1 MSATGRRENNV
12 RSRKVGRGDG
22 QIKTFKD
29 ETNQSAHKWLNGMG
43 HEQAVRTCQAPD
55 EVEWHFILIFEYAPP

>member
-1 MSATGRRENNV
+1 MSATGRRENNAV
-12 RSRKVGRGDG
+12 TQGWTRRWSN
-22 QIKTFKD
+22 KTVKD

-55 EVEWHFILIFEYAPP
+55 EVEGHFILIFEYAPP